1 MEEKVIQ
8 DKFIKG
14 YDCSQVVLAHY
25 AEKLGISED
34 TANKVAACFGGGM
47 MQADTCGAF
56 TGALMAIG
64 LKYGHFDEETLMAQK
79 DVMMAKT
86 AEFKKL
92 FFEKFESCNCKDLL
106 GYDVSIPE
114 QLEEALTSGR
124 MLGFCPTVV
133 AAVIE
138 CLDKVL
144 EV

>member
-1 MEEKVIQ
+1 MEKKIQ
-8 DKFIKG
+8 EKFIQG

-25 AEKLGISED
+25 AEKLGLSEE

-64 LKYGHFDEETLMAQK
+64 LKYGHYDEATLLAQK
-79 DVMMAKT
+79 DVLMAKT

-106 GYDVSIPE
+106 GYDVSVPE
-114 QLEEALTSGR
+114 QLQEAITSGR
-124 MLGFCPTVV
+124 MITFCPTVV
-133 AAVIE
+133 TAVIE